1 MEDKQMSDEM
11 TVKDEAMNASENNKE
26 NVLDQY
32 EAAVK
37 KAGGREA
44 MAERLGDVTIKLKKP
59 LVYGKDTITEIH
71 MDFLSLTG
79 LDMEIIDDQIGALG
93 LRGLLPAYSRRYQ
106 RMLAARAADVPEDLI
121 LRLPLADYN
130 AVVGAAQNF
139 LLVTG

>member
-1 MEDKQMSDEM
+1 MAEQKDEM
-11 TVKDEAMNASENNKE
+11 LKKAADVEEAADAEEE
-26 NVLDQY
+26 NVLDKY
-32 EAAVK
+32 EKAVE

-44 MAERLGDVTIKLKKP
+44 MAQRLGDVTIKLKKP
-59 LVYGKDTITEIH
+59 VTYGKDTITEIH
-71 MDFLSLTG
+71 LDFLSLTG

-106 RMLAARAADVPEDLI
+106 RMLAARAADLPEDLI
-121 LRLPLADYN
+121 QRLPLADYN